1 MPAGSHLSPSAN
13 NRQPHDPDCCVLGSF
28 PPSPHNTHTHTSRR
42 PSTSIQLDLHTTHTG
57 PAPQQARRGPSTTPQ
72 QDAAPRPRQQARRSS
87 STTPPASQDVSS
99 SDATRNKI
107 DVTDFLGRGSLNA
120 AAASTTRSQSGSSL
134 LSHRY
139 PFITH
144 SLHSSSAGSILA
156 KLLNTSLHKIF
167 CAHASP
173 RAQVL
178 AMGQWP

>member
-1 MPAGSHLSPSAN
+1 MGPKKGNRFRVRAVASPRGGAT
-13 NRQPHDPDCCVLGSF
+13 H
-28 PPSPHNTHTHTSRR
+28 THTHTSRR
-42 PSTSIQLDLHTTHTG
+42 PSSSIQLDLHTTHTG

-99 SDATRNKI
+99 SDATRKKI

-144 SLHSSSAGSILA
+144 SLHSSSTGSILA
-156 KLLNTSLHKIF
+156 KLLKTQAHTRYFAPTRAHEPKSPSAGNGAMSMTSD
-167 CAHASP
+167 C
-173 RAQVL
+173 
-178 AMGQWP
+178 